1 MTTQARQADALA
13 RHIQDGFF
21 APYHEKKQAGLGV
34 LDCRREP
41 LFKTDF
47 PQKAYPSYAAI
58 PPLVVDTLAF
68 IENREIV
75 TATEATHNPALEW
88 PRLGRALLDQGMK
101 AVDPS
106 RHGAG
111 GSTLATQLEK
121 FRHSPAGRTASAQD
135 KYRQVVSASLR
146 AYMDGP
152 ETVAARQRILL
163 DYVNSLPLGAQ
174 RHVGEVVGILDGV
187 RLWYGA
193 DVAALNQAL
202 RANATDAA
210 ATQAQA
216 RAYRQVLSLLIAQ
229 RRPAFYMGAGRD
241 ALAASTDGYL
251 RVLAEAGVITPSLR
265 DAALQTSL
273 VVHETPPD
281 GAPLYASNTKAA
293 NLMRASL
300 AQLLDTPRLY
310 DLDRLDLSAAGTL
323 DGQLQESVTQS
334 LRRLRDPQGAKA
346 AGLIGYQLLERGDPS
361 QMVYSFTLYERTN
374 GANRLRVQTDNLD
387 QPFNLNSGAKLELG
401 STAKLRVLVSYLE
414 VIASLHAQLG
424 ALKPSELAGRDV
436 SRRDALTRWAIDY
449 LSRAQDKSLAAMLD
463 AAMQRRYSANPGESF
478 FTGGGAHTFSNFNAE
493 DNGKILSVA
502 DGLRDSVNL
511 VFVRLMRDVV
521 QHHMYGE
528 THRADRILEDPDH
541 PERAA
546 LLARFADQEGSRFL
560 RKFYA

>member
-1 MTTQARQADALA
+1 MRPRTFLQAALALSVLVVAVVAWEIQTSTLQARFFPAWARELRFELQPGASPGNAYPRSGPFDERVGYSRIPEWIARLSANEYSVTTQARQADALA

-41 LFKTDF
+41 LFKVDF

-193 DVAALNQAL
+193 DVAALNQAM
-202 RANATDAA
+202 RANAT
-210 ATQAQA
+210 
-216 RAYRQVLSLLIAQ
+216 
-229 RRPAFYMGAGRD
+229 
-241 ALAASTDGYL
+241 
-251 RVLAEAGVITPSLR
+251 
-265 DAALQTSL
+265 
-273 VVHETPPD
+273 
-281 GAPLYASNTKAA
+281 
-293 NLMRASL
+293 
-300 AQLLDTPRLY
+300 
-310 DLDRLDLSAAGTL
+310 
-323 DGQLQESVTQS
+323 
-334 LRRLRDPQGAKA
+334 
-346 AGLIGYQLLERGDPS
+346 
-361 QMVYSFTLYERTN
+361 
-374 GANRLRVQTDNLD
+374 
-387 QPFNLNSGAKLELG
+387 
-401 STAKLRVLVSYLE
+401 
-414 VIASLHAQLG
+414 
-424 ALKPSELAGRDV
+424 
-436 SRRDALTRWAIDY
+436 
-449 LSRAQDKSLAAMLD
+449 
-463 AAMQRRYSANPGESF
+463 
-478 FTGGGAHTFSNFNAE
+478 
-493 DNGKILSVA
+493 
-502 DGLRDSVNL
+502 
-511 VFVRLMRDVV
+511 
-521 QHHMYGE
+521 
-528 THRADRILEDPDH
+528 
-541 PERAA
+541 
-546 LLARFADQEGSRFL
+546 
-560 RKFYA
+560 